1 MSQKMQSVSKLSQG
15 SSLQVMEKDREWKE
29 KLDKVEGQHEQALAE
44 LSKKLKAA
52 EADKDVITK
61 NYQT

>member
-1 MSQKMQSVSKLSQG
+1 MQSVNKLSQG

-29 KLDKVEGQHEQALAE
+29 KLDKVQSEHEKALVE
-44 LSKKLKAA
+44 LNKKLRAA

>member
-1 MSQKMQSVSKLSQG
+1 MSQKMQSVNKLSQG

-29 KLDKVEGQHEQALAE
+29 KLDKVQSEHEQALAE
-44 LSKKLKAA
+44 LNKKLRAA

>member
-1 MSQKMQSVSKLSQG
+1 MSQKMQSVNKLSQG

-29 KLDKVEGQHEQALAE
+29 KLDKVQSEHEQALTE
-44 LSKKLKAA
+44 LNKKLRAA

>member
-1 MSQKMQSVSKLSQG
+1 MQSVNKLSQG

-29 KLDKVEGQHEQALAE
+29 KLDKVQSEHEQALAE
-44 LSKKLKAA
+44 LNKKLRAA

>member
-1 MSQKMQSVSKLSQG
+1 
-15 SSLQVMEKDREWKE
+15 MEKDREWKE
-29 KLDKVEGQHEQALAE
+29 KLDKVQSEHEQALTE
-44 LSKKLKAA
+44 LNKKLRAA